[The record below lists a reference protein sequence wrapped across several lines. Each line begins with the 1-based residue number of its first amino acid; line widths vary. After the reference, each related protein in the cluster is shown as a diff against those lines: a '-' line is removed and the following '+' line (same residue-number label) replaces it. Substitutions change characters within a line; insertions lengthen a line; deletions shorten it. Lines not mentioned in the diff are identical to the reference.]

1 MSVGIYAY
9 CVLPGTHVVRRVTG
23 IGGVEVRPNPIGALT
38 VLISEIERPEP
49 SLAHVQQHNAVVEA
63 VVTEDV
69 TPVPLRFGQWAD
81 GIEAFEKGIREKA
94 DWYAER
100 LAAFAGAMEFGLR
113 VARPERAEQA
123 RDVRAVSAATGAE
136 YMNALRDRVV
146 AERGAREE
154 VEGVRSGISDL
165 LGDLIREERV
175 EAARTPHGVITVSHL
190 VSRDHFDSYRD
201 RAQHLRERFPEL
213 RFLLSGPWVPYSF
226 AV

>member
-9 CVLPGTHVVRRVTG
+9 GVLPRTHVVRPATG
-23 IGGVEVRPNPIGALT
+23 IDAAPVRAHQIDELT
-38 VLISEIERPEP
+38 VLVSEIERPEP

-81 GIEAFEKGIREKA
+81 GIDAFEKGIREKA
-94 DWYAER
+94 GWYAER

-123 RDVRAVSAATGAE
+123 RDVRAGSATTGAE

-154 VEGVRSGISDL
+154 VEGVRRGINDL
-165 LGDLIREERV
+165 LSDLIREERI

-190 VSRDHFDSYRD
+190 VSRDHFESYRD

-213 RFLLSGPWVPYSF
+213 RFLLSGPWLPYSF